1 MVSAS
6 VDIDKPRR
14 MFLVWLLEMA
24 SIWKHPESKF
34 WFACFTTAEGK
45 RTKRTTRTTD
55 RKLAEKLAAQYEEAA
70 NKKKTALNTRRVI
83 QELHASITG
92 EDLVFPTTRQHFERW
107 LESKQGGEVAP
118 ATLVFYQGA
127 TKKFLTWLGARA
139 DNDLATLS
147 QDDITAFRN
156 HAAKTLSAKSVNHEL
171 KTLKMIFRDA
181 LHRKLI
187 TDDPALAVKTL
198 KDKAPAKKMVFTDQ
212 QLQTILKNCDEEWR
226 SMVLFGLYTGQRL
239 IDIASLRRLNLNLE
253 KGVIELTARKTSR
266 MMSIPIAPALWKH
279 VESMTLGADRL
290 SPLHPRAFEIVDK
303 QGKSGHLSNQFAA
316 VLAKAGLREKKAH
329 RRTGVGRGGKRD
341 ESGLSFHSLRH
352 TAVTLLKEAGV
363 PHAVV
368 QELIGHDSEQ
378 MSEHYT
384 HVGSE
389 ALKKAASALPDVT
402 A

>member
-1 MVSAS
+1 
-6 VDIDKPRR
+6 
-14 MFLVWLLEMA
+14 MFLAVLLEMA

-45 RTKRTTRTTD
+45 RTKRTTKTTD
-55 RKLAEKLAAQYEEAA
+55 RKLAERLAAQYEEAA

-92 EDLVFPTTRQHFERW
+92 EDLVFPTIRQHFERW

-127 TKKFLTWLGARA
+127 TKKFITWLGARA

-156 HAAKTLSAKSVNHEL
+156 HASKTLSAKSVNHEL

-198 KDKAPAKKMVFTDQ
+198 KDKAPVKKRVFTDQ
-212 QLQTILKNCDEEWR
+212 QIQTILKNCDEEWR

-239 IDIASLRRLNLNLE
+239 IDIASLRRSNVNLE
-253 KGVIELTARKTSR
+253 KCIIELTARKTSR
-266 MMSIPIAPALWKH
+266 MMSIPIAPALRKH
-279 VESMTLGADRL
+279 VDSMTLGADGL
-290 SPLHPRAFEIVDK
+290 SPLHPRAFEIVNK
-303 QGKSGHLSNQFAA
+303 QGKSGHLSNHFATI
-316 VLAKAGLREKKAH
+316 LAKAGLREKKAH
-329 RRTGVGRGGKRD
+329 RSAGVGRGGKRD

-363 PHAVV
+363 PQAVV
-368 QELIGHDSEQ
+368 QAMVGHESSQ

-384 HVGSE
+384 HVGLE
-389 ALKKAASALPDVT
+389 ALQKAASALPDVT
-402 A
+402 CP

>member
-1 MVSAS
+1 
-6 VDIDKPRR
+6 
-14 MFLVWLLEMA
+14 MFLAVLLEMA

-45 RTKRTTRTTD
+45 RTKRTTRTSD

-92 EDLVFPTTRQHFERW
+92 EDLVFPTIRQHFETW

-127 TKKFLTWLGARA
+127 TKKFITWLGARA
-139 DNDLATLS
+139 DNDLATLG

-156 HAAKTLSAKSVNHEL
+156 HASKTLSAKSVNHEL

-198 KDKAPAKKMVFTDQ
+198 KDKAPVKKRVFTDQ
-212 QLQTILKNCDEEWR
+212 QIQTILKNCDEEWR

-239 IDIASLRRLNLNLE
+239 IDIASLRRSNVNLE
-253 KGVIELTARKTSR
+253 KGIIELTARKTSR
-266 MMSIPIAPALWKH
+266 MMSIPIAPALRKH
-279 VESMTLGADRL
+279 VDSMTLGADGL
-290 SPLHPRAFEIVDK
+290 SPLHPRAFEIVNK

-316 VLAKAGLREKKAH
+316 ILAKAGLREKKAH

-352 TAVTLLKEAGV
+352 TAVTMLKEAGI

-368 QELIGHDSEQ
+368 QELIGHDSES
-378 MSEHYT
+378 MSAHYT
-384 HVGSE
+384 HVGNE
-389 ALKKAASALPDVT
+389 ALKKAANALPDVT
-402 A
+402 SP

>member
-1 MVSAS
+1 
-6 VDIDKPRR
+6 

-92 EDLVFPTTRQHFERW
+92 EDLVFPTIRQHFEKW
-107 LESKQGGEVAP
+107 LESKQGGEQGGEVAP
-118 ATLVFYQGA
+118 ATLVFYKGS

-139 DNDLATLS
+139 DNDLATVN

-156 HAAKTLSAKSVNHEL
+156 HVAKTLSAKSVNHEL

-198 KDKAPAKKMVFTDQ
+198 KNKAPSKKMVFTDQ
-212 QLQTILKNCDEEWR
+212 QIQAVLKNCDEEWR

-239 IDIASLRRLNLNLE
+239 IDIASLRRSNINLE
-253 KGVIELTARKTSR
+253 KGVVQLTARKTSR
-266 MMSIPIAPALWKH
+266 MMTIPIAPALRKH
-279 VESMTLGADRL
+279 IESMTIGADRQ
-290 SPLHPRAFEIVDK
+290 SPLHPRAFEIVNK
-303 QGKSGHLSNQFAA
+303 QGKSGHLSNHFASI
-316 VLAKAGLREKKAH
+316 LAQTGLREKKAH
-329 RRTGVGRGGKRD
+329 RKTGVGRGGKRD

-389 ALKKAASALPDVT
+389 ALKKAADSLPDVT
-402 A
+402 KP

>member
-1 MVSAS
+1 M
-6 VDIDKPRR
+6 DIDKLRR

-34 WFACFTTAEGK
+34 WFACFKTAEGK

-92 EDLVFPTTRQHFERW
+92 EDLVFPTIRQHFEKW

-127 TKKFLTWLGARA
+127 TKKFLTWLGYRC
-139 DNDLATLS
+139 DNDLATIS
-147 QDDITAFRN
+147 QDDVTAFRN
-156 HAAKTLSAKSVNHEL
+156 HAAKSLSAKSVNHEL
-171 KTLKMIFRDA
+171 KTLRMIFRDA

-187 TDDPALAVKTL
+187 TDDPTLAVKTL
-198 KDKAPAKKMVFTDQ
+198 KDKAPAKKAIFTDQ
-212 QLQTILKNCDEEWR
+212 QLQAILKICDAEWR

-239 IDIASLRRLNLNLE
+239 IDIASLRRSNLNLE
-253 KGVIELTARKTSR
+253 KNLVELTARKTSR
-266 MMSIPIAPALWKH
+266 MMSIPIAPALRKH
-279 VESMTLGADRL
+279 IELMNLGADRQT
-290 SPLHPRAFEIVDK
+290 PLHPRAFEIVDK
-303 QGKSGHLSNQFAA
+303 QGKSGHLSNHFSAI
-316 VLAKAGLREKKAH
+316 LAQAGLREKKAH

-363 PHAVV
+363 PQAVV
-368 QELIGHDSEQ
+368 MEIVGHSSAE
-378 MSEHYT
+378 MSQIYT
-384 HVGSE
+384 HVGLS
-389 ALKKAASALPDVT
+389 ALKTAADSLPDVT
-402 A
+402 SH